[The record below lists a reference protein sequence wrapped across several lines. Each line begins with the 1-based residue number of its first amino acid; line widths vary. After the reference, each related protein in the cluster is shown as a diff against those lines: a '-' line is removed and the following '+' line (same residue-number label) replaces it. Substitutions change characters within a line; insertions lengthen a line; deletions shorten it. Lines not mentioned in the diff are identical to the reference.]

1 MDEIME
7 FLQKTLET
15 DFGYEDDIVIEELRR
30 NLLELRN
37 SKLHHP
43 GAEFT
48 ILINFYEFTYLNES
62 FCRTG
67 RWAQGG
73 GVALNASSDASRVS
87 PCWEGG
93 RRAYFNLYTSS
104 ENLFSS

>member
-1 MDEIME
+1 MHRQALSKYGMDEIME

-48 ILINFYEFTYLNES
+48 IFINVYKFTYLNES
-62 FCRTG
+62 FCRIVVAG
-67 RWAQGG
+67 PGGWGGDLSASSDVSRGSACQGG
-73 GVALNASSDASRVS
+73 GR
-87 PCWEGG
+87 
-93 RRAYFNLYTSS
+93 F
-104 ENLFSS
+104 